1 MRGEQSTKHGV
12 YIDVFEQSIL
22 LDNPSTKSWSFF
34 ASVSAELLGLS
45 WAILIPLAHTEL
57 LPGPHWNSVRLGA
70 PARLPELVP
79 IRLTSSPI
87 HSGAVL
93 EHHVFVFAPRRSSV
107 VNPEDTGGPFSI
119 EPPGT
124 IGLGEPP
131 STPGI
136 ELETFIALPVI
147 SSPPQPPVITNAPSG
162 PLRVSGGVQ
171 MAKLVKKVIPEYP
184 ALAKTARLSGV
195 VHLLG
200 VIAKDGTIQNLQLI
214 SGHPI
219 LAGAALAAVR
229 QWAYQ
234 PTLLNGRPVEV
245 IAPIDV
251 NFTLGQ

>member
-1 MRGEQSTKHGV
+1 
-12 YIDVFEQSIL
+12 
-22 LDNPSTKSWSFF
+22 
-34 ASVSAELLGLS
+34 
-45 WAILIPLAHTEL
+45 
-57 LPGPHWNSVRLGA
+57 
-70 PARLPELVP
+70 
-79 IRLTSSPI
+79 
-87 HSGAVL
+87 
-93 EHHVFVFAPRRSSV
+93 
-107 VNPEDTGGPFSI
+107 
-119 EPPGT
+119 
-124 IGLGEPP
+124 
-131 STPGI
+131 
-136 ELETFIALPVI
+136 
-147 SSPPQPPVITNAPSG
+147 
-162 PLRVSGGVQ
+162 

-229 QWAYQ
+229 QWVYQ